1 MKYYLTLAAAAAASV
16 LIMRYFLSIGSPNW
30 VKIAYAEL
38 GTKEADG
45 SANNPRI
52 IEYHA
57 ATSGNFQA
65 DSVHWCSSF
74 VNWVILKS
82 GRTPTDNATALS
94 WRNWSGG
101 YKIDKPAYGCI
112 VVFSYGNGR
121 GHVGFVVG
129 QDGDRLQILGG
140 NQSDAVT
147 VSKFS
152 TSQIVAYVM
161 PNDWTNP
168 DYNLKTV

>member
-1 MKYYLTLAAAAAASV
+1 MKKYLLIAAAAAASALFV
-16 LIMRYFLSIGSPNW
+16 RYILDSSSPNW
-30 VKIAYAEL
+30 VKIAYKEL
-38 GTKEADG
+38 GTKEAAG
-45 SANNPRI
+45 GANNPRI

-74 VNWVILKS
+74 VNWCILKS

-101 YKIDKPAYGCI
+101 YKLDAPAYGCI
-112 VVFSYGNGR
+112 AVFSYGGGR

-129 QDGDRLQILGG
+129 RDGDRLQILGG

-161 PNDWTNP
+161 PNDFKNP